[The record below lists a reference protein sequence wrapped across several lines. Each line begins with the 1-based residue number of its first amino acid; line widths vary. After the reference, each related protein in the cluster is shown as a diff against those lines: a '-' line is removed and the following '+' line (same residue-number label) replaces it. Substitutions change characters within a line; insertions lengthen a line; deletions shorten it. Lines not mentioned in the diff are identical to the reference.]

1 MKTILLSAFD
11 AIMHPLRIA
20 KAVDRK
26 LHRANKLRM
35 VWLNRKLPVNTK
47 QEYVNNP
54 RHWDVE
60 WFNNYE

>member
-20 KAVDRK
+20 KEVDEK
-26 LHRANKLRM
+26 IQKANKLRM
-35 VWLNRKLPVNTK
+35 VWLNRKLHLNKV
-47 QEYVNNP
+47 EYINNP
-54 RHWDVE
+54 SQWDVE